1 MLKAKGNLYLILI
14 CLVHIGFFLLNNPGP
29 PSTDDKIY
37 FDEAV
42 NILEGDWQ
50 LNESPKNHRFGIIL
64 PVAALIAVFGDSPH
78 ILAIWPLLFS
88 LATIVLLYVFL
99 KKIGGIRMAVIG
111 ASFLALSLC
120 QLIYASALFP
130 DVIISFF
137 FLLIPVLLFSGISSA
152 KNLRIG
158 VCAGLLF
165 LPALFVRENILFI
178 LPAIGILFLATLSIS
193 GAWKMFAAFFASA
206 AFSILVWILTFYIL
220 SGDALFVYNTVESQY
235 SLTFASPVDMALLE
249 RLIFEPPG
257 MFFRSLTFLPL
268 ILLSAPVFL
277 SLLVKRKP
285 LSEPVMWWTVFFIG
299 LLLTFWAGTT
309 SLNQYSLLLMLER
322 LWLPLVPVLCVLA
335 SFALEQPAEIT
346 EIKFRRRT
354 IFFFCMLI
362 MIFSLFYVG
371 WERFIFYLA
380 FIVCLEGAW
389 YGVQQEHQKRNWELL
404 VLVFPFL
411 ILACYLTIT
420 NSRFLSDIF

>member
-1 MLKAKGNLYLILI
+1 MFKAKGNFYLILI

-29 PSTDDKIY
+29 PSADDKIY

-64 PVAALIAVFGDSPH
+64 PVAAMVAVFGDSPH
-78 ILAIWPLLFS
+78 VLAIWPLLFS
-88 LATIVLLYVFL
+88 LSTIVLLFIFL
-99 KKIGGIRMAVIG
+99 KKTGGLRMAVVG

-137 FLLIPVLLFSGISSA
+137 FLLIPVILFSGLSSL
-152 KNLRIG
+152 NNRRYG
-158 VCAGLLF
+158 VCAGLLL

-178 LPAIGILFLATLSIS
+178 FPAIGILFLATLSMN

-206 AFSILVWILTFYIL
+206 AISIMIWMLTFYFI
-220 SGDALFVYNTVESQY
+220 SGDALFVYHTVESQY
-235 SLTFASPVDMALLE
+235 SLAFASPVDMALLE
-249 RLIFEPPG
+249 RLIFDPPG

-285 LSEPVMWWTVFFIG
+285 LSEPSMWWTVFFIG
-299 LLLTFWAGTT
+299 LLLTFWTGTT
-309 SLNQYSLLLMLER
+309 SVHQYSLLLMLER
-322 LWLPLVPVLCVLA
+322 LWLPLVPVLCILA
-335 SFALEQPAEIT
+335 SICLEQAT
-346 EIKFRRRT
+346 EIAEVKFRRRT

-362 MIFSLFYVG
+362 MIFSLFYIG
-371 WERFIFYLA
+371 WERFIFYLTL
-380 FIVCLEGAW
+380 IVCLEGAW
-389 YGVQQEHQKRNWELL
+389 YGVQEETQKRKWELL

-411 ILACYLTIT
+411 LLACYLTVT
-420 NSRFLSDIF
+420 NSRFLACIF